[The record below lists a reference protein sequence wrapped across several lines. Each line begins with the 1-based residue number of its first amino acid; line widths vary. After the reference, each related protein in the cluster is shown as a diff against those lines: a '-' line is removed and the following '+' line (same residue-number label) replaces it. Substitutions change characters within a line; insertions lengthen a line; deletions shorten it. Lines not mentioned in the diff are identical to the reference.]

1 MCCRWSVILLCAG
14 QGQPRITVTPTQL
27 NLTPNTTSIGGTVTV
42 KCEPPSTGVS
52 TLLGLVIYRV
62 LYSNPNAPRAEVV
75 AAGSDQ
81 NNGNPSLTSGSSVTD
96 TVDGSI
102 SQNFISLTMSQ
113 AKCRDGGMY
122 ICEASYFK
130 TGTGNIVE
138 TLDVPRNLTVEG
150 TDWFRVVIVEASCLS
165 SYSGRYS
172 LVQSTHCSGH
182 LSFPDWFRALIVEAS
197 CLSLTGSEHSL

>member
-1 MCCRWSVILLCAG
+1 MCCRWSNILLCAG

-27 NLTPNTTSIGGTVTV
+27 TLTPNATSIGGTVTV
-42 KCEPPSTGVS
+42 RCEPPSSGVRD
-52 TLLGLVIYRV
+52 LLGLIIYRV
-62 LYSNPNAPRAEVV
+62 LHSNPNAPRAEVV
-75 AAGSDQ
+75 SAGSDQ
-81 NNGNPSLTSGSSVTD
+81 NNGNPSLIPGSSVTG

-138 TLDVPRNLTVEG
+138 TVDVSRNLTVEG
-150 TDWFRVVIVEASCLS
+150 TDWLRVVIVEASCL
-165 SYSGRYS
+165 Y
-172 LVQSTHCSGH
+172 
-182 LSFPDWFRALIVEAS
+182 
-197 CLSLTGSEHSL
+197 LTGSEFSL

>member
-62 LYSNPNAPRAEVV
+62 LYSNPNAPPAQVV
-75 AAGSDQ
+75 SAVFDQ
-81 NNGNPSLTSGSSVTD
+81 NNGNPILIPGSSVTG

-138 TLDVPRNLTVEG
+138 TLDVSRNLTVEG
-150 TDWFRVVIVEASCLS
+150 TDWLIVFIVETSCLS
-165 SYSGRYS
+165 SYGGWY
-172 LVQSTHCSGH
+172 
-182 LSFPDWFRALIVEAS
+182 
-197 CLSLTGSEHSL
+197 

>member
-62 LYSNPNAPRAEVV
+62 LYSNPNAPPAQVV
-75 AAGSDQ
+75 SAVFDQ
-81 NNGNPSLTSGSSVTD
+81 NNGNPILIPGSSVTG

-130 TGTGNIVE
+130 TGSGSIVE
-138 TLDVPRNLTVEG
+138 TVDVSRNLIVEG

-165 SYSGRYS
+165 SYGGRY
-172 LVQSTHCSGH
+172 
-182 LSFPDWFRALIVEAS
+182 
-197 CLSLTGSEHSL
+197 

>member
-14 QGQPRITVTPTQL
+14 QGQARITATPTPL
-27 NLTPNTTSIGGTVTV
+27 TLTPNTTSIGGTVTV
-42 KCEPPSTGVS
+42 KCEPPSTGVL
-52 TLLGLVIYRV
+52 TLLRLFIFRV
-62 LYSNPNAPRAEVV
+62 LHSNPNAPRVEVV
-75 AAGSDQ
+75 AAGDH
-81 NNGNPSLTSGSSVTD
+81 NNGNPSLTPGSSVTG

-138 TLDVPRNLTVEG
+138 TVDVPRNLTVEG
-150 TDWFRVVIVEASCLS
+150 TDWLIV
-165 SYSGRYS
+165 
-172 LVQSTHCSGH
+172 
-182 LSFPDWFRALIVEAS
+182 FIVEAS
-197 CLSLTGSEHSL
+197 CLSLTGSEHLL

>member
-42 KCEPPSTGVS
+42 RCEPPSTGVR

-62 LYSNPNAPRAEVV
+62 LHSNPNAPRVEVV

-81 NNGNPSLTSGSSVTD
+81 NNGNPVLGSSITG

-113 AKCRDGGMY
+113 TKCRDGGMY

-138 TLDVPRNLTVEG
+138 TVDVSRNLKVEG

-165 SYSGRYS
+165 
-172 LVQSTHCSGH
+172 
-182 LSFPDWFRALIVEAS
+182 
-197 CLSLTGSEHSL
+197 LTGSEFSL

>member
-14 QGQPRITVTPTQL
+14 QGQPRITVTP
-27 NLTPNTTSIGGTVTV
+27 NSTSIGGTVTV
-42 KCEPPSTGVS
+42 KCQPPSTVVR

-62 LYSNPNAPRAEVV
+62 LHSNPNAPPAQVV
-75 AAGSDQ
+75 SAGFDQ
-81 NNGNPSLTSGSSVTD
+81 NNGNPILIPGSSVTG

-102 SQNFISLTMSQ
+102 SQNFISLTISQ
-113 AKCRDGGMY
+113 AKCREGGMY

-172 LVQSTHCSGH
+172 LVQSTHCSGP

-197 CLSLTGSEHSL
+197 SLFLTCSEHSL